1 MSEEIKNATM
11 NVPRSIIF
19 STLFNGVLALVMLI
33 AFVICAGDITDAESS
48 APYPYIP
55 IFARLVG
62 QNAGATI
69 MVCLIITLQFCS
81 CIAATATASR
91 LIWAFARDRGL
102 PFWRQLSEVC

>member
-1 MSEEIKNATM
+1 MSEEIKNATK
-11 NVPRSIIF
+11 NVPRSIVY
-19 STLFNGVLALVMLI
+19 STIFNGFIALGMLI

-69 MVCLIITLQFCS
+69 MVCLVILLQFCS
-81 CIAATATASR
+81 CIAATATSSR
-91 LIWAFARDRGL
+91 LMWAFARDRGL
-102 PFWRQLSEVC
+102 PNWKQLSQVC